1 MKNLTILCKDFDL
14 TEAIK
19 NYSIEK
25 LSSLYKFLNKSE
37 DEVNF
42 NLRLGK
48 TTNHHQNGKIYY
60 AEISI
65 HTPEKN
71 FGGKV
76 ESADIY
82 AALDTLK
89 DDMAEN
95 ISQYKDKLH
104 SLDIKSARQ
113 FKNAIHTTATE

>member
-14 TEAIK
+14 TEALKIHAQ
-19 NYSIEK
+19 EK
-25 LSSLYKFLNKSE
+25 LSLLYKFLNKTESE
-37 DEVNF
+37 TSF

-48 TTNHHQNGKIYY
+48 TTNHHNSGKIYY

-76 ESADIY
+76 ESDDIY
-82 AALDTLK
+82 AAIDILK
-89 DDMAEN
+89 DDMAES
-95 ISQYKDKLH
+95 ISQYKDKSH
-104 SLDIKSARQ
+104 TLDIKDARK
-113 FKNAIHTTATE
+113 FKESLLVSE